1 MWECSEHGVPRLINK
16 ICKLSLKAGETNEL
30 AEINGEI
37 IQQIGD
43 RFQKMTRPAGAKRKQ
58 RKRHENEATPEPVK
72 ELQDNHSEEPIEPVV
87 ADETK
92 PEPVLHLQND
102 REIPDCTD
110 ETTKEESAVHD
121 GIEQKI
127 GMFPEGVRFADERT
141 CPEDTMGIEEN
152 EDAGEVIHYSTVKN
166 GRFPDEVSYA
176 DEQTYLGDTADNEE
190 KLEGVDIGGQRFQVD
205 ISSSLI
211 EQART
216 SDPDQRNKMAGT
228 IAAQAL
234 KDNSELT
241 KAAASAD
248 PVPIW
253 NEIKKFVL
261 CKISR

>member
-1 MWECSEHGVPRLINK
+1 
-16 ICKLSLKAGETNEL
+16 
-30 AEINGEI
+30 
-37 IQQIGD
+37 
-43 RFQKMTRPAGAKRKQ
+43 
-58 RKRHENEATPEPVK
+58 
-72 ELQDNHSEEPIEPVV
+72 
-87 ADETK
+87 
-92 PEPVLHLQND
+92 
-102 REIPDCTD
+102 
-110 ETTKEESAVHD
+110 
-121 GIEQKI
+121 
-127 GMFPEGVRFADERT
+127 
-141 CPEDTMGIEEN
+141 MGIEEN

-166 GRFPDEVSYA
+166 GRFPDEVSYT
-176 DEQTYLGDTADNEE
+176 DEQTYLEDTTGNEE
-190 KLEGVDIGGQRFQVD
+190 KLEGIDIGGQRFQVD